1 MQERLDVGNLRCQKF
16 VHDVAQHGGASFAEA
31 MRVVREMSQVFKS
44 QLAGLR
50 QHAACLMPGG
60 FEINLRGLLGQAAAK
75 RQELARRL
83 PSKACKTVSQLS
95 PDACRGQRVLTV
107 NEWAGLEIR
116 FRERCKSWV
125 LLQVPLPVRRPLRQ
139 NIGWCPL
146 QERSC
151 RTEKRGCR
159 GC

>member
-1 MQERLDVGNLRCQKF
+1 MQERLEVGDLRRQQL
-16 VHDVAQHGGASFAEA
+16 VHDVAQHGSAGFAEA
-31 MRVVREMSQVFKS
+31 MRVVGVMIQVFKS

-107 NEWAGLEIR
+107 NDWAGLEIR

-151 RTEKRGCR
+151 RTEKRRSR
-159 GC
+159 GG